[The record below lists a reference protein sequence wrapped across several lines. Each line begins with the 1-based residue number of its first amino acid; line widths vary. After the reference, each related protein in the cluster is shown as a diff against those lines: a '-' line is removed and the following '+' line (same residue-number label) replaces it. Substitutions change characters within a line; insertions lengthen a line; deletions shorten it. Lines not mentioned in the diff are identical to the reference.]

1 MAAKQTPSK
10 PTSRGQDDRVAR
22 NPAAEQRGD
31 RGTTEDHSRTS
42 NDGLLSTDELQKLVE
57 SEFEQT
63 ALPSAPKLNGF
74 HLVWLTTASQ
84 YDAVQKRERIGYS
97 AVRRDEMPGFDP
109 SNGHALGGYENFVTC
124 NEMVLF
130 KIPEARYQ
138 AIMNLFHHKK
148 PMEEEAGILSA
159 LKEQQ
164 GAAGTRKNG
173 QNLLSTEGEG
183 HEDMEAGVRAAQ
195 RAAPVF

>member
-1 MAAKQTPSK
+1 MATAK
-10 PTSRGQDDRVAR
+10 PTTKPNTRQADARVTR

-31 RGTTEDHSRTS
+31 RGTAEAASRTAA
-42 NDGLLSTDELQKLVE
+42 DALLSTSELQQLVE

-63 ALPSAPKLNGF
+63 ALPSAPKLQGF

-84 YDAVQKRERIGYS
+84 YDAVQKRERIGYT
-97 AVRRDEMPGFDP
+97 AVRRDEIPGFDP

-164 GAAGTRKNG
+164 QAAGMRKDGKNV
-173 QNLLSTEGEG
+173 LAVEGEG
-183 HEDMEAGVRAAQ
+183 LDDMEAGVRVAQ
-195 RAAPVF
+195 TTTSVF